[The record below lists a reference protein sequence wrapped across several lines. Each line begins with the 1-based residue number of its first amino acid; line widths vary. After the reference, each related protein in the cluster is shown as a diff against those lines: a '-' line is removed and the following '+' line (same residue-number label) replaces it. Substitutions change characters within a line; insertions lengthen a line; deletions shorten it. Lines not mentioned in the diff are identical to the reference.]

1 MVKTRDTTLAV
12 LAAWLWSGTV
22 PAAVTFDAVAAGDMT
37 DSTVILWTRATDGD
51 GPAKVT
57 AQVATDP
64 AFQKIVW
71 TGPAATVPDN
81 DFTVKLNAT
90 GLTSF
95 TRYYYRFTA
104 DTTSETGRFTTAPLP
119 EQNVTITFGIT
130 GDADGRF
137 RPFPA
142 IANMERHDLDFLI
155 FNGDT
160 IYETASGNPL
170 SVSPAVPRLS
180 PISTSEEALGALAA
194 YNRKYREN
202 ILGVTETG
210 ATTTTGQRSLAP
222 MLRAT
227 GIYTLLDNHE
237 LGNGALQAGGAP
249 LALKTPRNPVATPEF
264 DVNVTGTFHNQTLAF
279 QTLEKAFF
287 NHHPTRVDI
296 TGIPTTGLTAV
307 GPIVDMPGD
316 PRTHGTPRHFFAQR
330 WGKQSLYIQLD
341 DRSYRDARLGNVTGG
356 ELVPTDPR
364 SSNPNRTILGVTQF
378 EWLKNSLLQA
388 KEAGITWKFI
398 AISSPI
404 DMVGGPPEG
413 QHQDQKS
420 WYGGYRAERNALL
433 KFIADNAIDHVVF
446 LVTDD
451 HMARMTRLQYDSG
464 GGMLALVPG
473 AFQIVAG
480 PIGAEGPDAFAQRDR
495 GFLLSKINAR
505 VQSQAALGQPMD
517 GIGGLPGL
525 TNVKRDID
533 PDADTNRNAI
543 DFLSPDTFNYA
554 VLSVDPSGV
563 LTVSVFGIA
572 SYIANRNF
580 TTPPEQEHL
589 IMSFQLQP

>member
-1 MVKTRDTTLAV
+1 MVKTRGAACAV
-12 LAAWLWSGTV
+12 LGAWLWSGTV
-22 PAAVTFDAVAAGDMT
+22 LAAATFDAVAAGDMT
-37 DSTVILWTRATDGD
+37 DSTVILWTRATDEG

-71 TGPAATVPDN
+71 IGSATTVPEN
-81 DFTVKLNAT
+81 DFTVKLNPT

-104 DTTSETGRFTTAPLP
+104 DTTSEAGRFTTAPLP

-142 IANMERHDLDFLI
+142 IASMDRHDLDFLI

-170 SVSPAVPRLS
+170 TISPAVPRLG
-180 PISTSEEALGALAA
+180 PASTTEEARIALAA

-210 ATTTTGQRSLAP
+210 VAASTGQRSLVP

-227 GIYTLLDNHE
+227 GSYTLLDNHE

-264 DVNVTGTFHNQTLAF
+264 DANTTGTFHHQTLAF

-287 NHHPTRVDI
+287 NYHPTRVDI
-296 TGIPTTGLTAV
+296 TGTPATGLTMV
-307 GPIVDMPGD
+307 GPKVDAPGD

-341 DRSYRDARLGNVTGG
+341 DRSYRDARLGNITGG
-356 ELVPTDPR
+356 ELLPTDPR
-364 SSNPNRTILGVTQF
+364 AANPNRTMLGATQF
-378 EWLKNSLLQA
+378 EWLKRSLLQA
-388 KEAGITWKFI
+388 RETGITWKFI

-446 LVTDD
+446 LATDD
-451 HMARMTRLQYDSG
+451 HMARMTRLQYESG
-464 GGMLALVPG
+464 DGVLTLVPG

-480 PIGAEGPDAFAQRDR
+480 PIGAEGPDAFAERDR
-495 GFLLSKINAR
+495 DFLLSKINAR
-505 VQSQAALGQPMD
+505 VRSQAALGQPMD
-517 GIGGLPGL
+517 GIGDLPGL
-525 TNVKRDID
+525 MNVKRDID
-533 PDADTNRNAI
+533 PGADTNRSPL

-580 TTPPEQEHL
+580 TAPPEQEHL